1 MWYTIIRNE
10 KGGVKMRRIT
20 LKEFLSMWNV
30 TNEKVFLTKT
40 EPVRMLDELGDH
52 FLVRARFENLLRM
65 LPRAYADIDS
75 ETAVLFLDTE
85 EDGMIKLK
93 CDEWRKNRKRY
104 IYFEIEHRWTPDF
117 MDADWYVVGK
127 LKLTKPRVTPSGLE
141 KR

>member
-1 MWYTIIRNE
+1 
-10 KGGVKMRRIT
+10 MRRIT

-30 TNEKVFLTKT
+30 TNEKVFLSKT

-104 IYFEIEHRWTPDF
+104 IYFEVQHIWDENHWDCN
-117 MDADWYVVGK
+117 WYVVGK
-127 LKLTKPRVTPSGLE
+127 LKLTKPRG
-141 KR
+141 

>member
-1 MWYTIIRNE
+1 
-10 KGGVKMRRIT
+10 MRRIT

-65 LPRAYADIDS
+65 LPRAYAHIIDS

-93 CDEWRKNRKRY
+93 CDEWRKNTKRY

-127 LKLTKPRVTPSGLE
+127 LKLTKPRG
-141 KR
+141 

>member
-1 MWYTIIRNE
+1 
-10 KGGVKMRRIT
+10 MREVSLR
-20 LKEFLSMWNV
+20 EFISMWDV

-65 LPRAYADIDS
+65 LPRGFADIDS
-75 ETAVLFLDTE
+75 ETAVLFLDDD
-85 EDGMIKLK
+85 EDGMVKLE
-93 CDEWRKNRKRY
+93 CREWRKNRRRY

-127 LKLTKPRVTPSGLE
+127 LKLTKPRG
-141 KR
+141 